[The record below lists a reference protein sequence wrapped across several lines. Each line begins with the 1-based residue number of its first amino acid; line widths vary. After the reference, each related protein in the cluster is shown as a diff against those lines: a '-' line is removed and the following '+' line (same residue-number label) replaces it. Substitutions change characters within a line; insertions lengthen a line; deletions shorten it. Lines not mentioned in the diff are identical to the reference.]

1 MLRLNRFRGV
11 NNSFRSLR
19 TRRYII
25 LRISAD
31 IQKRGL
37 PLTASSALSF
47 RRRGIASNEGDW
59 SCKYSSEAIFRE
71 LELSALKALVNAST
85 KGGQLGRLQ
94 TAVACPLPVATGLD
108 PLSSLRWLVVLY
120 SY

>member
-19 TRRYII
+19 LRRYII
-25 LRISAD
+25 LRIPAD

-47 RRRGIASNEGDW
+47 RRRDIASNEGDW

-71 LELSALKALVNAST
+71 LELSALKVLVNAST
-85 KGGQLGRLQ
+85 KGGQLGRYKRQLLVPCQ
-94 TAVACPLPVATGLD
+94 ML
-108 PLSSLRWLVVLY
+108 LRLTH
-120 SY
+120 

>member
-11 NNSFRSLR
+11 NNSFRSVR

-47 RRRGIASNEGDW
+47 RRRGIVSNEVDW
-59 SCKYSSEAIFRE
+59 SCKYSSVAIFRE
-71 LELSALKALVNAST
+71 LELSGLKVLVNAST
-85 KGGQLGRLQ
+85 KGGQLGGYKRQLLVPCQLPLRL
-94 TAVACPLPVATGLD
+94 TH
-108 PLSSLRWLVVLY
+108 
-120 SY
+120 